1 MTTKT
6 MSQSKHRLNV
16 VHGTMEIANQ
26 MYTISKGLQYYSI
39 PAKTLNYYRNYLNYS
54 SEFEID
60 WSRYRTT
67 EKLKLYLLNH
77 LIPENDL
84 FHFHFATSLYKDNYD
99 LTLLKNL
106 NKPVIMHHWGSDVRQ
121 LSKALEVNPYA
132 KVKVANTPSID
143 KHLRFISSHIS
154 HCIVPDEELRRYVE
168 DYYEHV
174 HVVPSMV
181 DLDAYSFN
189 PLQKNEKPL
198 IVHAPTHPE
207 IKGTSHIVKAIEQLK
222 PHYSFEFALV
232 EKASHLEAKKIYE
245 KADIIID
252 QLHIGSYG
260 LFSIEGMAM
269 GKPVICYISDYMLE
283 KYPPELPIISANP
296 DTIRDKIEE
305 LLKNKDA
312 LPEIGLKSREYAIK
326 YHDYKKNSAN
336 IIDIY
341 KSII

>member
-1 MTTKT
+1 
-6 MSQSKHRLNV
+6 
-16 VHGTMEIANQ
+16 MEIANQ
-26 MYTISKGLQYYSI
+26 MYTISKGLQHHAISS
-39 PAKTLNYYRNYLNYS
+39 KTLNYFHNYLNYS

-60 WSRYRTT
+60 WRSFRTT

-84 FHFHFATSLYKDNYD
+84 FHFHFATSLYRDNYD
-99 LTLLKNL
+99 LTLIKNL

-121 LSKALEVNPYA
+121 LSKALEINPYA
-132 KVKVANTPSID
+132 KVKIATPSSID
-143 KHLRFISSHIS
+143 KHLRFISNHIS
-154 HCIVPDEELRRYVE
+154 HCIVPDDELRRYVE

-174 HVVPSMV
+174 HIIPSMI
-181 DLDAYSFN
+181 DLEAYTFN
-189 PLQKNEKPL
+189 PLQKSEKPL

-207 IKGTSHIVKAIEQLK
+207 IKGTSYIVKAIEQLK
-222 PHYSFEFALV
+222 PHYSFKFELV
-232 EKASHLEAKKIYE
+232 EKVSHIEAKKMYE

-283 KYPPELPIISANP
+283 KYPSELPIIPATP
-296 DTIRDKIEE
+296 DNIQDKLEE
-305 LLKNKDA
+305 LLKNKDV
-312 LPEIGLKSREYAIK
+312 LPEIGLRSRKYAQK